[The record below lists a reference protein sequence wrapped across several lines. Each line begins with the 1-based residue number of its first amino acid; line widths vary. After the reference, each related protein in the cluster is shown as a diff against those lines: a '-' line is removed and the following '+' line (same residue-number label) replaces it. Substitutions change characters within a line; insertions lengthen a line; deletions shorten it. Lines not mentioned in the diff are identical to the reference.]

1 MDPCNASDLLCV
13 NISGQLFII
22 ECVDFFCINL
32 RRAAAGVCA
41 MKTLLSCFSHFWAS
55 CKMLLHL
62 LCLQCN
68 TVCGCTAQH
77 SSSMQQAHLNPWT
90 PDLTAAAAA
99 AALCQLWNILAAAKF
114 FQHFAPLGN
123 LAEILCSDNFQIPL
137 FVLSPIHNDGL
148 RQPHCQNRK
157 NVMQSSLTFY
167 NKQIQK

>member
-22 ECVDFFCINL
+22 ECVDFFSINL
-32 RRAAAGVCA
+32 RGAAVCA

-62 LCLQCN
+62 LCLHCSAALN
-68 TVCGCTAQH
+68 CTAAQCSKH
-77 SSSMQQAHLNPWT
+77 TSAPGHLTWMLLVLVLLHFANFGTFWLRPNSSS
-90 PDLTAAAAA
+90 
-99 AALCQLWNILAAAKF
+99 ILLRWEIWPKF
-114 FQHFAPLGN
+114 FAP
-123 LAEILCSDNFQIPL
+123 DNFQIPP